1 MLAVIKYHLRQW
13 DWRLFAFILLFIGL
27 PNVYQL
33 YRVRL
38 IGNELPDTGSLAIV
52 SQWQFVGLAVEV
64 FQEATVLAIF
74 FFLGSQISNGTTKQL
89 DRAKSVFVFIFG
101 VALVF
106 SVGVFLFRDAFI
118 TLIGTSPDI
127 QTQTRT
133 FLGISIFSIPFSMM
147 SAAIIVLFE
156 ALQLRRLVF
165 IMAIVNVVLRFVLDS
180 LFFGGHSFS
189 LEGSTAGVGWSTLLA
204 SVGLFVIGLLLLI
217 RVKNVD
223 PKTLLIPPTFSDMR
237 EYLKVGLGSG
247 FDSLI
252 RNIAYFFMII
262 RIVNTI
268 GSTEIGGYYLAIQ
281 IFWSFM
287 LVPVLALA
295 DTAKAMVANASSDIQ
310 RVKVLWHSSMIV
322 TAGMMLVWIALF
334 PALPS
339 FAGVLSSDDESIK
352 WAITTFGIL
361 FVPYVLF
368 SFNAVTDSVF
378 YGIGRTKY
386 LAYQA
391 FLTNGTVYLAAF
403 LIYATGAWEVTFE
416 GVMVLFSLGILV
428 DSILTLYFLIKVL
441 YMDQTSTNLAA
452 VGMEYHR
459 ESKVTLD
466 CN

>member
-1 MLAVIKYHLRQW
+1 MLAAIKYHLKQW

-74 FFLGSQISNGTTKQL
+74 FFLGSQIRNGTAKQL

-101 VALVF
+101 AGFVF

-133 FLGISIFSIPFSMM
+133 FLGISIFSIPFSLM

-165 IMAIVNVVLRFVLDS
+165 LMAIVNVVLRFVLDS

-204 SVGLFVIGLLLLI
+204 SVGLFIVGLLLLI
-217 RVKNVD
+217 GVKNVG
-223 PKTLLIPPTFSDMR
+223 PKSLLTRPTFSDMR
-237 EYLKVGLGSG
+237 EYLRVGLGSG
-247 FDSLI
+247 LDSLI
-252 RNIAYFFMII
+252 RNIAYFFMIV

-295 DTAKAMVANASSDIQ
+295 DTAKAMVANASGDIQ
-310 RVKVLWHSSMIV
+310 RVKVLWRSSMII
-322 TAGMMLVWIALF
+322 TAGMMLVWIAVF

-339 FAGVLSSDDESIK
+339 FAGVLSSDEDSIK

-391 FLTNGTVYLAAF
+391 FLTNGTVYLVAF
-403 LIYATGAWEVTFE
+403 LLYKTGAWEVTFE
-416 GVMVLFSLGILV
+416 SVMVLFSLGILI
-428 DSILTLYFLIKVL
+428 DTILTLYFLIKVL
-441 YMDQTSTNLAA
+441 YMDQASIDVATVT
-452 VGMEYHR
+452 MEFR
-459 ESKVTLD
+459 QEAKVT
-466 CN
+466 CGSN